1 MNFLRS
7 GSNDDK
13 GTDMK
18 EKGIMKESEAEASSR
33 ELRKIYDTT
42 IAEKLM
48 QKLLPMIETCVEQ
61 AHSGKVVVAVSG
73 GSGSGKSV
81 TALLLSCFLKE
92 KGIETCILSGDNYPH
107 RIPKY
112 NDAERLQIFRENAI
126 VGMLKERT
134 YTEERRTIIQEF
146 QKAEND
152 ADERYV
158 EKYPWYESYLR
169 NGRKALENYLG
180 TEKEINFEEVD
191 RLVHAFKDGGQKLW
205 GRHMAGKRQN
215 CGMKKKTLPG

>member
-33 ELRKIYDTT
+33 ELLKIYDTT

-48 QKLLPMIETCVEQ
+48 QKLLPMIETCAEQ

-191 RLVHAFKDGGQKLW
+191 RLVHALKEDREKLW
-205 GRHMAGKRQN
+205 GRHVAGKRQN